1 MRSLRTRLVVSHIIP
16 TLLLMPVL
24 SLFLLYALERLYTQS
39 LVQQLVYQAQL
50 LRTEVER
57 DPALV
62 ASAGA
67 AQAFLATIAPLTDSR
82 VVMLDRDA
90 TVLASTRKE
99 DSERI
104 GSHFEH
110 PSVTQALRG
119 EMAQGVG
126 PGFASDVAY
135 VILPLRQGTRII
147 GALRLSYEV
156 SDVRDQFARFRW
168 LVLGGIALTVVLAL
182 GLALGL
188 ATTITRPLRRLS
200 ESAHDIADGNY
211 QARVDIQGH
220 DEVGTVA
227 HSFNQ
232 MVARLKEAEQ
242 ARERQLAAIAHELG
256 RPLAGMRAAVETL
269 QAGACADA
277 EMRDTLLTGVAEEL
291 SRLERLVGTLQN
303 VHKHALRPMQLNRS
317 EVSPERVIRASV
329 ANFEAVAAQAGITLS
344 IETPPKLPRIR
355 ADEDRLIQVLTNLLD
370 NAFKFT
376 PRGGRITVQVRE
388 LEQGIQ
394 VCVMDTGVG
403 IAPDELPHVFQQF
416 YSGDSRPPEKRGMG
430 LGLAICREIITAHTG
445 QIWAESEVGK
455 GACFVFSLPTG

>member
-1 MRSLRTRLVVSHIIP
+1 MRSLRARLVLSHIIP

-39 LVQQLVYQAQL
+39 LVQQLAYQAQL
-50 LRTEVER
+50 LRPEVER
-57 DPALV
+57 EPALV
-62 ASAGA
+62 ASSGA

-82 VVMLDRDA
+82 VVILDQNA
-90 TVLASTRKE
+90 TILASTRQE
-99 DSERI
+99 DIERI
-104 GSHFEH
+104 GLRFEH
-110 PSVTQALRG
+110 PSVAQALRG
-119 EMAQGVG
+119 EIAQGVG
-126 PGFASDVAY
+126 PGFATDVAY
-135 VILPLRQGTRII
+135 VVFPVRQDTRVV
-147 GALRLSYEV
+147 GALRFSYEV
-156 SDVRDQFARFRW
+156 DDVREQFARFRW
-168 LVLGGIALTVVLAL
+168 LVLGGVALTVVLAL

-200 ESAHDIADGNY
+200 ASAHDIADGNY
-211 QARVDIQGH
+211 DVRVEMQSR

-227 HSFNQ
+227 RSFNQ

-256 RPLAGMRAAVETL
+256 RPLTGMRAAVETL
-269 QAGACADA
+269 QAGAYADA

-303 VHKHALRPMQLNRS
+303 VHKHAIRPMQLNRS
-317 EVSPERVIRASV
+317 EVVPERVIRASV
-329 ANFEAVAAQAGITLS
+329 ANFEPVAAQAGITLS
-344 IETPPKLPRIR
+344 IEMPPKLPLIR

-376 PRGGRITVQVRE
+376 PRGGRITIQVSE
-388 LEQGIQ
+388 SEQEIQ
-394 VCVMDTGVG
+394 VCVTDTGVG

-455 GACFVFSLPTG
+455 GARFVFSIPKV